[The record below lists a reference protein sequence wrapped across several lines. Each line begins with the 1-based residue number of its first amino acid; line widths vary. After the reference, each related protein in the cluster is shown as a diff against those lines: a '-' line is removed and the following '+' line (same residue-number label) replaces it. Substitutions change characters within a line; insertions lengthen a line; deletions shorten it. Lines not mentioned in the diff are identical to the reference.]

1 MQRKDEIVEA
11 HGWASPDACII
22 YKGEV
27 DSYGYGRVWT
37 GEAKMQAHRYSL
49 MQWQELD
56 EAPEGMDAAHD
67 PVLCT
72 DRRCINPHHLRWA
85 TRSENLED
93 RWVAGTVGK
102 AAPTIVRRYDCED
115 VRARVEAGET
125 LEELA
130 VELNVSTVELE
141 KCVAIVF

>member
-1 MQRKDEIVEA
+1 MGGRAPMRVLSIKARLIRL
-11 HGWASPDACII
+11 WLW
-22 YKGEV
+22 
-27 DSYGYGRVWT
+27 RVWT

-49 MQWQELD
+49 MQWQELT

-67 PVLCT
+67 PVLCS

-93 RWVAGTVGK
+93 RWVAGTVGN
-102 AAPTIVRRYDCED
+102 AAPMIVRRYDCED
-115 VRARVEAGET
+115 VRARVDGGEL
-125 LEELA
+125 LEDLA
-130 VELNVSTVELE
+130 VEFNVSVSELR

>member
-11 HGWASPDACII
+11 HGWASPDSCIL

-56 EAPEGMDAAHD
+56 EAN
-67 PVLCT
+67 
-72 DRRCINPHHLRWA
+72 RRIEKL
-85 TRSENLED
+85 LD
-93 RWVAGTVGK
+93 
-102 AAPTIVRRYDCED
+102 
-115 VRARVEAGET
+115 EAEI
-125 LEELA
+125 LDA
-130 VELNVSTVELE
+130 VEQMQPHFKLMSLYGNSVEYHETGRSVSRLVNR
-141 KCVAIVF
+141 VVDAGIPPSVPSSPNGG

>member
-1 MQRKDEIVEA
+1 MDRKDEIVES
-11 HGWASPDACII
+11 HGWASPDECII

-49 MQWQELD
+49 MMWEGLD
-56 EAPEGMDAAHD
+56 QAPEGMDAAHD

-72 DRRCINPHHLRWA
+72 DRRCINRHHLRWA

-93 RWVAGTVGK
+93 RWVAGTVGNN
-102 AAPTIVRRYDCED
+102 APTIVRRYDCEV
-115 VRARVEAGET
+115 VRARVEGGER
-125 LEELA
+125 LEDLA
-130 VELNVSTVELE
+130 VEFNVSTAELE
-141 KCVAIVF
+141 RCIVVF

>member
-11 HGWASPDACII
+11 HGWASPDACVI

-27 DSYGYGRVWT
+27 DGYGYGRVWT

-49 MQWQELD
+49 MQWQGLT

-93 RWVAGTVGK
+93 RWVAGTVGR
-102 AAPTIVRRYDCED
+102 AAPSIVRRYDCEQ
-115 VRARVEAGET
+115 VRARVESGES
-125 LEELA
+125 LEDLS
-130 VELNVSTVELE
+130 VEYGVSTSELE
-141 KCVAIVF
+141 KCLVVF

>member
-1 MQRKDEIVEA
+1 MQRKQEIVA
-11 HGWASPDACII
+11 THGWASPDECVF
-22 YKGEV
+22 YKGEI
-27 DSYGYGRVWT
+27 DKWGYGRVWVD
-37 GEAKMQAHRYSL
+37 GAKMQAHRYSL

-56 EAPEGMDAAHD
+56 AAPEGMDAAHD

-102 AAPTIVRRYDCED
+102 AKSSIVRRYDCEE
-115 VRARVEAGET
+115 VRGRVEAGET

-130 VELNVSTVELE
+130 AELNVSTNELQ
-141 KCVAIVF
+141 KCLVVF